1 MITKTTLNELKKETL
16 LNVQKIL
23 SKDIQDELPYDK
35 IIKFQL
41 KTIMVDKNK
50 PNTLIYPNLEDL
62 QGLLLSKL
70 VSFLSL
76 LLNMNDNERYNL
88 YVQSIYTI
96 TDEKIM
102 EIINEIRLL
111 ENFDM
116 DIKNNL
122 IKIFELISDKLDKKK
137 DFTLDE
143 YINSIFLK
151 LAFIPQLEPL
161 LKFKIYSLVIEYYL
175 SQYGVIPK
183 YEEEEI
189 NITEET
195 SLSLIMDLLSKEKID
210 NEVLVLSI
218 IILNYNSLRDNI
230 MKLTPEKIKAVIIS
244 VAEKSKNIEKNTSI
258 IEKIISMFLDEI
270 EMPEKIKKKRRNKK
284 KKKNQDNYDKDKE
297 NQEKENQEEKN
308 DENKKDE
315 IIIINNENEKKNKI
329 KEDVSLGKN
338 DIIKFK
344 NIEFG
349 DKNYNFKNNIINL
362 FNDISKKI
370 GNIDIKNDLD
380 EFKKIL
386 FSLADENI
394 EIKENIEALTKDNK
408 DMKNKIKILTNENKQ
423 IKKKIEELNNENG
436 ETREILG
443 EIQLRDLSKNFLNH
457 VKHYLID
464 NNIDVSNI
472 GTKSKG
478 EEYSKK
484 IGELFSNVD
493 KKKLSIIQNLIKNSS
508 EFANEEDLKAQSLF
522 LENYEDFIEDY
533 KEKKKLDTMIN
544 PEIFCFLICLGII
557 DKDFEESFDFLGR
570 FFNKNLKVKNKDID
584 VFKAYFK

>member
-41 KTIMVDKNK
+41 KTIFVDKNK

-76 LLNMNDNERYNL
+76 LLNMSDNERYNL

-151 LAFIPQLEPL
+151 LAFIPQLEQL
-161 LKFKIYSLVIEYYL
+161 LKFKIYSLIIEYYL

-230 MKLTPEKIKAVIIS
+230 IKLTPEKIKAVIIS
-244 VAEKSKNIEKNTSI
+244 VAEK
-258 IEKIISMFLDEI
+258 
-270 EMPEKIKKKRRNKK
+270 
-284 KKKNQDNYDKDKE
+284 
-297 NQEKENQEEKN
+297 
-308 DENKKDE
+308 
-315 IIIINNENEKKNKI
+315 
-329 KEDVSLGKN
+329 
-338 DIIKFK
+338 
-344 NIEFG
+344 
-349 DKNYNFKNNIINL
+349 
-362 FNDISKKI
+362 
-370 GNIDIKNDLD
+370 
-380 EFKKIL
+380 
-386 FSLADENI
+386 
-394 EIKENIEALTKDNK
+394 
-408 DMKNKIKILTNENKQ
+408 
-423 IKKKIEELNNENG
+423 
-436 ETREILG
+436 
-443 EIQLRDLSKNFLNH
+443 
-457 VKHYLID
+457 
-464 NNIDVSNI
+464 
-472 GTKSKG
+472 
-478 EEYSKK
+478 
-484 IGELFSNVD
+484 
-493 KKKLSIIQNLIKNSS
+493 
-508 EFANEEDLKAQSLF
+508 
-522 LENYEDFIEDY
+522 
-533 KEKKKLDTMIN
+533 
-544 PEIFCFLICLGII
+544 
-557 DKDFEESFDFLGR
+557 
-570 FFNKNLKVKNKDID
+570 
-584 VFKAYFK
+584 